1 MPVIMEGVL
10 RAVLAFIMLWVLVRV
25 MGKENQ
31 TGLTF
36 FDYVAGIT
44 VGGIIALMAA
54 GLNVNLWGVVAS
66 LLTFITLLV
75 LNGYLSLNI
84 SALRKP
90 LRNEPVMVL
99 YKGEVLEGNVAQT
112 RYTAEDLLNQIRE
125 KGFDEISRLEAA
137 IVDKDGQLDVIAK
150 KGILNK

>member
-1 MPVIMEGVL
+1 MPVIMEGIL

-25 MGKENQ
+25 MGKEKQ

-54 GLNVNLWGVVAS
+54 GLNINLWGVVAS
-66 LLTFITLLV
+66 LLTFIGLLV
-75 LNGYLSLNI
+75 LNGHLSLNI

-90 LRNEPVMVL
+90 LRNEPVVVL
-99 YKGEVLEGNVAQT
+99 YKGKVLEGNAAQT
-112 RYTAEDLLNQIRE
+112 RYSTDDLLKQIRE
-125 KGFDEISRLEAA
+125 KGFDEIAKLDAVILDA
-137 IVDKDGQLDVIAK
+137 DGQLDVIAK